1 MTKFKEYYKRMV
13 EENKEMFDSFA
24 QLHMD
29 YSMDEDKFQNQFN
42 KDGEIILKVIHEW
55 ENKLCSQSEK
65 AGYSN
70 YTGGLSEKFQ
80 AEVRSHFPLIDHI
93 GIIVTPK
100 KSAPEITLKRVNLSP
115 VPAFNLKK
123 IRL

>member
-13 EENKEMFDSFA
+13 EENKEMFDNFA

-29 YSMDEDKFQNQFN
+29 YSMDEDKYQDKFN
-42 KDGEIILKVIHEW
+42 TEGEKILKVIHEW

-70 YTGGLSEKFQ
+70 YTGGLAEKFQ
-80 AEVRSHFPLIDHI
+80 IEVRSHFPLIDHI

-100 KSAPEITLKRVNLSP
+100 KTFPEITLKKVNLA
-115 VPAFNLKK
+115 PAFNLKK